1 LTASE
6 IVAALPSFC
15 FRNRERCLGFSTVA
29 SAATANG
36 GFVRRLCENW
46 GFLMISRCS
55 FSGVANLMVQLDQSA
70 PKSGNFWHL

>member
-15 FRNRERCLGFSTVA
+15 FRNRKRRLGFSTVA

-36 GFVRRLCENW
+36 GFVRRLCENSR
-46 GFLMISRCS
+46 FFMISRRS
-55 FSGVANLMVQLDQSA
+55 FSGVASLMVQIDQSA